1 VESGLNEQHIQDIVA
16 GTLAGMMSSGD
27 LVSEPVPRETP
38 MIGEEMPMAAP
49 EMPMQGG
56 EMQ

>member
-1 VESGLNEQHIQDIVA
+1 M
-16 GTLAGMMSSGD
+16 GTLSGMLSSGD
-27 LVSEPVPRETP
+27 LVAPMVPRETMLP
-38 MIGEEMPMAAP
+38 ME